1 MDKREIL
8 AKNVAILS
16 NIEEKEKNMRAKEC
30 RLPSIDAV
38 KHIIELLRQIFFP
51 GFFGAEINSQDSRM
65 YRIGI
70 NVEQIAKELE
80 EQISLSF
87 NSFNGGKTVEEV
99 EKITLQFL
107 EKIPE
112 IKRVLYTD
120 IEAMYNSDPAV
131 TSYGEIIFCYPIVQV
146 MVHYREAHALLELK
160 VPVLPRIITEMAHS
174 ATGIDIHPGA
184 KIGEYFKLTMARAW

>member
-87 NSFNGGKTVEEV
+87 NSFN
-99 EKITLQFL
+99 
-107 EKIPE
+107 
-112 IKRVLYTD
+112 
-120 IEAMYNSDPAV
+120 
-131 TSYGEIIFCYPIVQV
+131 
-146 MVHYREAHALLELK
+146 
-160 VPVLPRIITEMAHS
+160 
-174 ATGIDIHPGA
+174 
-184 KIGEYFKLTMARAW
+184 

>member
-8 AKNVAILS
+8 AKNVALLS
-16 NIEEKEKNMRAKEC
+16 NFEEKEKNMRAKEC

-87 NSFNGGKTVEEV
+87 NSFNGGKTEEEV

-131 TSYGEIIFCYPIVQV
+131 TSYGEIIFSSN
-146 MVHYREAHALLELK
+146 
-160 VPVLPRIITEMAHS
+160 S
-174 ATGIDIHPGA
+174 ACAT
-184 KIGEYFKLTMARAW
+184 R

>member
-112 IKRVLYTD
+112 NDLFY
-120 IEAMYNSDPAV
+120 SD
-131 TSYGEIIFCYPIVQV
+131 TCRNNRTKFNGRNFCAYENADFYVV
-146 MVHYREAHALLELK
+146 Y
-160 VPVLPRIITEMAHS
+160 
-174 ATGIDIHPGA
+174 
-184 KIGEYFKLTMARAW
+184 ARN